1 MLQLLGIYGFY
12 HCSYSSGV
20 VVGEGLGPEEL
31 APLAHEKVI
40 PEGLALLGDAVLHAV
55 VKVTTLGVAWGFYHT
70 LCQQLLVLSTRL
82 LMLLPRG
89 ADHSVDGLEHPR
101 QPVRK
106 P

>member
-1 MLQLLGIYGFY
+1 MLLLSHY
-12 HCSYSSGV
+12 HCSYSSCV
-20 VVGEGLGPEEL
+20 VVGKGLGPEEL

-55 VKVTTLGVAWGFYHT
+55 VKVTTLSVAWRFYHT
-70 LCQQLLVLSTRL
+70 LCQQLLVLSTGL
-82 LMLLPRG
+82 LVLLPRRTER
-89 ADHSVDGLEHPR
+89 SVDGLEHLG